1 MTRVN
6 LVFLIRS
13 REKSICPI
21 CEHLL
26 NVIGSRKR
34 GIIEDDGTK
43 KMLIIRRLRCECC
56 NRIHHELPSEIVP
69 YKRYSS
75 EAIEKSI
82 CGTNNEACEFSTIRS
97 WKIWFYLLEEYF
109 EATLEAIKILYIN
122 YTELQNE
129 ISLLQPLK
137 RRKNKSDGWLKRLV
151 RIIVNSNR
159 WVHTRSAFS

>member
-13 REKSICPI
+13 RENSNCPI

-43 KMLIIRRLRCECC
+43 RMLVIRRLRCERC
-56 NRIHHELPSEIVP
+56 NCIHHELPGEIVP

-82 CGTNNEACEFSTIRS
+82 CGANEEACEFSTIRS
-97 WKIWFYLLEEYF
+97 
-109 EATLEAIKILYIN
+109 
-122 YTELQNE
+122 
-129 ISLLQPLK
+129 
-137 RRKNKSDGWLKRLV
+137 
-151 RIIVNSNR
+151 
-159 WVHTRSAFS
+159 